1 MKHILIL
8 LIMAIM
14 APMAIGQSHKL
25 TLKVKNI
32 EEVIGQMCLAVYGSE
47 DDYKDSKNQVW
58 ADCIPVNASS
68 LELIIEDLPKGT
80 YMISI
85 FHDMD
90 SNEELNT
97 NWIGMPKEPF
107 GFSKDAKGKM
117 GPPKFEDASFELN
130 GDMETTIHL
139 MTL

>member
-1 MKHILIL
+1 
-8 LIMAIM
+8 MAIM
-14 APMAIGQSHKL
+14 APMAISQNLKL

-32 EEVIGQMCLAVYGSE
+32 GETIGQMCIAIYGSE
-47 DDYKDSKNQVW
+47 DDYKDNKNQIW
-58 ADCIPVNASS
+58 ADCISVSS
-68 LELIIEDLPKGT
+68 TTFEYIIEDLPKGR

-85 FHDMD
+85 FHDLD

-117 GPPKFEDASFELN
+117 GPPKFENASFELN
-130 GDMETTIHL
+130 EDLETTIHL
-139 MTL
+139 ITL

>member
-1 MKHILIL
+1 
-8 LIMAIM
+8 MAIS
-14 APMAIGQSHKL
+14 QNVKL

-32 EEVIGQMCLAVYGSE
+32 GETIGQMCIAIYGSE
-47 DDYKDSKNQVW
+47 DDYKDNKNQIW
-58 ADCIPVNASS
+58 ADCISVSS
-68 LELIIEDLPKGT
+68 TTFEYIIEDLPKGR

-85 FHDMD
+85 FHDLD

-117 GPPKFEDASFELN
+117 GPPKFENASFELN
-130 GDMETTIHL
+130 ENLETTIHL
-139 MTL
+139 ITL